1 MEKHPHFHESGDSPK
16 GQKYVCKSEILNY
29 GAKYKTT
36 KPASLS
42 ETPGAIEYIGTE
54 KDMGVLFKENNIH
67 SVKDAVSRI
76 VLKKGE
82 VIVNENIDKDT
93 GDIDFNYNVE

>member
-1 MEKHPHFHESGDSPK
+1 
-16 GQKYVCKSEILNY
+16 
-29 GAKYKTT
+29 
-36 KPASLS
+36 
-42 ETPGAIEYIGTE
+42 
-54 KDMGVLFKENNIH
+54 MGVLLKENGIN